1 MNKIFDDIFSQNTI
15 NKEFKNRMQSV
26 LKEAKKYSREEAYKI
41 LAADYIRISKE
52 L

>member
-1 MNKIFDDIFSQNTI
+1 MNNVFDNIFNTNMI
-15 NKEFKNRMQSV
+15 NKELKNRMRTNISRS
-26 LKEAKKYSREEAYKI
+26 KKLTREEAYKT